1 MNSKLRYY
9 LAIVALVL
17 FTVSCNG
24 SDNSSRDIKT
34 DAINLTPNEAQCAEP
49 FAKNKFIY
57 EVMHN
62 LYYWNNTVPEVD
74 YKNYSDTTALLDDLI
89 YQPTDKYSNILSR
102 SEYERLL
109 LHKNI
114 GLGLNFGIQNNKIY
128 VLNVAVGSAA
138 VNSTLKRGY
147 EVVAINSVLTSSI
160 LSSSD
165 IDQAYN
171 DAMGLQEPGVLVTID
186 YLDYNGTPGSVTLM
200 KTEFTIEDVWN
211 TQVFK
216 DTATGR
222 KIGYFYYKS
231 FGLIDNKLKE
241 AVAYFKNENI
251 SDIVIDLR
259 ENTGGQLTTAI
270 YLTNILLGKEHL
282 GRPITKM
289 RYNKSYPTVIYR
301 SEDLPNSLNLDKIVF
316 IVSNQTASAS
326 ELLINALRPYKNVFA
341 IGTDTYGKPVGGS
354 ILPFCGDYLIPIMF
368 EVLNGVDEGGYF
380 DGMPVDCYSRESF
393 TNLLEL
399 GNPEEQQ
406 LKAALQYI
414 KTGTCDS
421 LSRASVFQMPKED
434 LGYIELLKQKTYY

>member
-241 AVAYFKNENI
+241 AVAYFKN
-251 SDIVIDLR
+251 
-259 ENTGGQLTTAI
+259 
-270 YLTNILLGKEHL
+270 
-282 GRPITKM
+282 
-289 RYNKSYPTVIYR
+289 
-301 SEDLPNSLNLDKIVF
+301 
-316 IVSNQTASAS
+316 
-326 ELLINALRPYKNVFA
+326 
-341 IGTDTYGKPVGGS
+341 
-354 ILPFCGDYLIPIMF
+354 
-368 EVLNGVDEGGYF
+368 
-380 DGMPVDCYSRESF
+380 
-393 TNLLEL
+393 
-399 GNPEEQQ
+399 
-406 LKAALQYI
+406 
-414 KTGTCDS
+414 
-421 LSRASVFQMPKED
+421 
-434 LGYIELLKQKTYY
+434 